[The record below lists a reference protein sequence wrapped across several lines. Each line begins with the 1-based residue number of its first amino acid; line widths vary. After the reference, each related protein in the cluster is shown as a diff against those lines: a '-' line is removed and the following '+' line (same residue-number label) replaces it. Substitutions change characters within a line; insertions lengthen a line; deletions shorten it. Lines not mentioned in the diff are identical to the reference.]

1 MPFKSS
7 LAKSAGK
14 LLGVYRED
22 DLSLRGATQ
31 GTRFVSSEVNPRE
44 HFNVK
49 LYDGD
54 DATSNAITGLGFS
67 PDLVWIKN
75 RDQSESHIVKD
86 TIRGVGSAL
95 YSDSSSAADTG
106 STYSDRFPSFDADGF
121 TVGSTH
127 TGTNSNGDE
136 FVAWCWNAGSS
147 TVSNTDGSI
156 TSSVRANPTAG
167 FSIGTYTGTGA
178 NASVGHSLNAAPEM
192 ILVKSRNYT
201 DSWHVYHV
209 GMSNTHFLRLD
220 TSDNRTDRDTVWQD
234 TTPTSTVFSIG
245 TDNGVNNSTKSILF
259 YAFTS
264 VEGYSKIGSY
274 TGNGGEITVTTG
286 FEPSF
291 LLVKDLD
298 GGNDWYLFDSERSD
312 YVNPSNTAAAPGS
325 DFSNHQLQS
334 NGFYFNTSNAAVNGN
349 GDEYIYAA
357 FA

>member
-1 MPFKSS
+1 MSIQQMF
-7 LAKSAGK
+7 
-14 LLGVYRED
+14 LGASGVAEPID
-22 DLSLRGATQ
+22 
-31 GTRFVSSEVNPRE
+31 PRD

-75 RDQSESHIVKD
+75 RDQTESHIVKD
-86 TIRGVGSAL
+86 TIRGVESAL
-95 YSDSSSAADTG
+95 YSNSTSAEDTG

-178 NASVGHSLNAAPEM
+178 NATVGHSLNAAPEM

-209 GMSNTHFLRLD
+209 GMSNTHFLRLE
-220 TSDNRTDRDTVWQD
+220 TADNRTVRDTAWQD

-245 TDNGVNNSTKSILF
+245 TDNGVNSSTKSILF

-264 VEGYSKIGSY
+264 VEGYSKFGSY
-274 TGNGGEITVTTG
+274 TGNNNANGPFVWCG
-286 FEPSF
+286 FKPA
-291 LLVKDLD
+291 LVIFKKSSASGDPWLIYD
-298 GGNDWYLFDSERSD
+298 SGRNEYNPASERLAA
-312 YVNPSNTAAAPGS
+312 NTDGIEYSSTTYAI
-325 DFSNHQLQS
+325 DILS
-334 NGFYFNTSNAAVNGN
+334 NGFKIRTSDTSWNANGATFIYLAFAESPFKYSNAR
-349 GDEYIYAA
+349 
-357 FA
+357 